1 MLLMMLE
8 SFEKSKVW
16 TTNGNFSLATDS
28 RDSVNEPLETF
39 RLVLLPMYYST
50 FFLKLFSG
58 ALKKL
63 KTVLIPE
70 FYRLISYLLLKVIP
84 LYLKIL

>member
-1 MLLMMLE
+1 
-8 SFEKSKVW
+8 
-16 TTNGNFSLATDS
+16 
-28 RDSVNEPLETF
+28 
-39 RLVLLPMYYST
+39 
-50 FFLKLFSG
+50 LKLFSG

-63 KTVLIPE
+63 RTVLIPE

>member
-1 MLLMMLE
+1 MMLE

-16 TTNGNFSLATDS
+16 TTKGNFYLATDS
-28 RDSVNEPLETF
+28 RDSVKEPLETL

-63 KTVLIPE
+63 STLLIPE
-70 FYRLISYLLLKVIP
+70 FYRVIYDFSSLLNLKSGS
-84 LYLKIL
+84 